1 MLTYCAFSWLVVD
14 WCWWALHISYQ
25 YRYILWDILL
35 IVGVCLPSQLPSHLP
50 FGHCSTTKIFD
61 NISFGVG
68 FHLLGFYFP
77 DYEKR
82 NAVMSVGII
91 ATHLCNSCKFHTPQN
106 VNFLLISHPNGLF
119 LCKYHFISYT
129 EELEWISDLKN
140 DIFVYRLIWQHN
152 ITP

>member
-1 MLTYCAFSWLVVD
+1 MYCSISQEL
-14 WCWWALHISYQ
+14 CLHIALFRDKLWIGAGG
-25 YRYILWDILL
+25 RYIYPTNIGTFYG
-35 IVGVCLPSQLPSHLP
+35 IY
-50 FGHCSTTKIFD
+50 FCSITKIFD
-61 NISFGVG
+61 NISFGIG
-68 FHLLGFYFP
+68 FQLLGFYFP

-91 ATHLCNSCKFHTPQN
+91 ATHLCNSCKFLKPQN
-106 VNFLLISHPNGLF
+106 VNFLLISHSNGLF

-129 EELEWISDLKN
+129 EELEWISDSKN